1 MKVFVTGVAGLAL
14 FAFVVIALAHSL
26 SASIGEQ
33 KSQPGQVVRQ
43 PNNLSSPVG
52 EEMRVQAEAI
62 DTVLTGDAVILL
74 DVREPWEL
82 EELGTREG
90 YINIPLG
97 ELENRLDELPQGK
110 MILTA

>member
-1 MKVFVTGVAGLAL
+1 MKVFVTGAARLAL
-14 FAFVVIALAHSL
+14 LAFVVIAPAHTL

-33 KSQPGQVVRQ
+33 KSQPRRMVRV
-43 PNNLSSPVG
+43 PNNLPSPVG
-52 EEMRVQAEAI
+52 EEMRVQAEDI
-62 DTVLTGDAVILL
+62 DTVLTGDVVILL

-97 ELENRLDELPQGK
+97 ELENRLDELPKEK